1 MYREYIPYYL
11 KDVYAIEDISA
22 VNGLNRYSID
32 ESNFVSDG
40 NVTTCVI
47 GIIVII
53 TRKIRL
59 EFADSRNTYT
69 IKKIITAHI
78 KIGNIIVSYSL
89 GGYAWLNNANC
100 GDIHSTHINEL

>member
-1 MYREYIPYYL
+1 M
-11 KDVYAIEDISA
+11 
-22 VNGLNRYSID
+22 
-32 ESNFVSDG
+32 
-40 NVTTCVI
+40 I